1 MQEIPVTSLDPRL
14 QKQIENAQVALQRG
28 NYDYVIEV
36 CGTVLKNARGCVPV
50 RRLQRA
56 ALYKKFESKN
66 KFFTKALGSVTTAGF
81 MFAGKK
87 DPEKGIDNAEKMLLA
102 DPSNVAALKLLAE
115 SATQLELYE
124 TAAFA
129 WEGIRDAQPKDHDT
143 LLRLGEAFLTAKM
156 PKEALKVADDL
167 LHIKPQD
174 GDALALMRKA
184 SVAQT
189 MHKGNWESQS
199 SFRDKLR
206 DESQAVSLEQAAK
219 IVTSSEMTERLV
231 KEALQRVSDE
241 PENINHYRSVID
253 GYRKLERYEEA
264 LSWVQKARQQPAGSG
279 DSNFEKLETDLQVNL
294 REVRLRE
301 AEKALADNPEDAE
314 AQAKAETAK
323 SELSAYR
330 LEQAKIY
337 VDRYPNDYAA
347 RHNLA
352 DLFYEAGD
360 YQNAI
365 ANYQQAQKNPKV
377 RIQAMVGMGKS
388 LKQRGMH
395 DLAVAQLQQA
405 KNDLQAMD
413 ELKKDVIYTLAECFE
428 AMGKTDAAIAEF
440 KVIYS
445 DDIGFRDVA
454 DKINAFYASS

>member
-1 MQEIPVTSLDPRL
+1 MQEITVSSLDPRL

-36 CGTVLKNARGCVPV
+36 CGNVLKLARGCVPV

-56 ALYKKFESKN
+56 ALYKKFEKKN

-87 DPEKGIDNAEKMLLA
+87 DPEKGIENAEKMLLA

-129 WEGIRDAQPKDHDT
+129 WEGIRDAQPRDHDT
-143 LLRLGEAFLTAKM
+143 LINLAEAYLTAKM

-189 MHKGNWESQS
+189 MDKGNWESQS
-199 SFRDKLR
+199 SFREKLR
-206 DESQAVSLEQAAK
+206 DESQAVSLEQASK
-219 IVTSSEMTERLV
+219 IVTSSEMTERLLN
-231 KEALQRVSDE
+231 EALQRVAE
-241 PENINHYRSVID
+241 QPENINHYRSIID
-253 GYRKLERYEEA
+253 AYRKLNRLTDA
-264 LSWVQKARQQPAGSG
+264 LEWVRKARQQPSG
-279 DSNFEKLETDLQVNL
+279 ASDANFEKLEADIEVAL
-294 REVRLRE
+294 REVKLHE
-301 AEKALADNPEDAE
+301 AEAALAAAPDDAAAAQKVE
-314 AQAKAETAK
+314 AAKAELNT
-323 SELSAYR
+323 YR
-330 LEQAKIY
+330 LEQSKAY
-337 VDRYPNDYAA
+337 VERYPNDHGA
-347 RHNLA
+347 RYTLA
-352 DLFYEAGD
+352 NLFYETGD

-377 RIQAMVGMGKS
+377 RISAIVGMGKA
-388 LKQRGMH
+388 LKARGMF
-395 DLAVAQLQQA
+395 DLAVAQFQLA
-405 KNDLQAMD
+405 KSELSVMD
-413 ELKKDVIYTLAECFE
+413 EVKKDVIYSLAECFE
-428 AMGKTDAAIAEF
+428 AMDKTDAAISEY

-445 DDIGFRDVA
+445 EDIGFRDVA
-454 DKINAFYASS
+454 DKINAFYASN